1 MRTWSRGEVLPSY
14 YVNEQDRFLS
24 SLEGGLRIDQLSAT
38 TIRVPAGTDDDVTVS
53 LTIDGRWR
61 RATANV
67 DRAHPGGAA
76 GSYSIWA
83 VAADNVVTNSPDPNT
98 DYTDYDFELRITSG
112 VTEPTAVPG
121 SVEIWSRIGE
131 LDWSGTAITEIR
143 QIRGSNRNVGPDR
156 PTASYSAE
164 TPLSVAGVAGQ
175 TAALLAVSATRGGS
189 VLAQI
194 SPSGGFSLT
203 AGLGKTT
210 LALTSASANTGL
222 TLGGDT
228 TLYRS
233 ASGVLK
239 TDARLE
245 AVTDLVARSGGAQVL
260 IGSVSGNAGLS
271 LGTAGDTTLF
281 RDSAGALKTP
291 GSFDAASLLI
301 GGTALAAS
309 HLSNGTTGAG
319 AVVLAG
325 GPTLTGTPLAP
336 TAAVNTNTTQIA
348 TTAFVVGQAATA
360 APLGSGTPAAGTS
373 LRYARADH
381 VHPPDTGSQPLDP
394 TLTALAAFNTNG
406 LLTQTAADT
415 FTGRTLTGTAN
426 QVLIADGDGVAGN
439 PTFSLPQSIHTSA
452 GVAFASVAL
461 TGGASTS
468 TLLLGKVTA
477 DSVERFL
484 LTADGK
490 MQWGDGSGAKD
501 VSLYR
506 ATADVLGLDDA
517 FRVTRGASNNTAF
530 SSLVTADTD
539 PRFVIS
545 AGGGF
550 SWGPGN
556 SAADVTLYRGGV
568 DLLKTDDALSVVG
581 AFRAL
586 QGTANEVSVTG
597 ANSRPEVFFGSAAD
611 SSIYRDSANSL
622 TTPGAWNVTGL
633 TTLSGGVIAPYRIN
647 AQTGTSYTLVLSD
660 QQKLIT
666 LTNASAITLT
676 VPPNSSV
683 AFPIGTVIEFI
694 QGGAGQVTFA
704 AGAGVTLAEY
714 QSKTKLAGQYAGATM
729 IKIAADTWWIVG
741 NLA

>member
-1 MRTWSRGEVLPSY
+1 
-14 YVNEQDRFLS
+14 
-24 SLEGGLRIDQLSAT
+24 
-38 TIRVPAGTDDDVTVS
+38 
-53 LTIDGRWR
+53 
-61 RATANV
+61 
-67 DRAHPGGAA
+67 
-76 GSYSIWA
+76 
-83 VAADNVVTNSPDPNT
+83 
-98 DYTDYDFELRITSG
+98 
-112 VTEPTAVPG
+112 
-121 SVEIWSRIGE
+121 
-131 LDWSGTAITEIR
+131 
-143 QIRGSNRNVGPDR
+143 
-156 PTASYSAE
+156 
-164 TPLSVAGVAGQ
+164 
-175 TAALLAVSATRGGS
+175 
-189 VLAQI
+189 
-194 SPSGGFSLT
+194 
-203 AGLGKTT
+203 
-210 LALTSASANTGL
+210 
-222 TLGGDT
+222 
-228 TLYRS
+228 
-233 ASGVLK
+233 
-239 TDARLE
+239 
-245 AVTDLVARSGGAQVL
+245 
-260 IGSVSGNAGLS
+260 
-271 LGTAGDTTLF
+271 
-281 RDSAGALKTP
+281 
-291 GSFDAASLLI
+291 
-301 GGTALAAS
+301 
-309 HLSNGTTGAG
+309 
-319 AVVLAG
+319 
-325 GPTLTGTPLAP
+325 
-336 TAAVNTNTTQIA
+336 
-348 TTAFVVGQAATA
+348 
-360 APLGSGTPAAGTS
+360 
-373 LRYARADH
+373 
-381 VHPPDTGSQPLDP
+381 
-394 TLTALAAFNTNG
+394 
-406 LLTQTAADT
+406 
-415 FTGRTLTGTAN
+415 
-426 QVLIADGDGVAGN
+426 
-439 PTFSLPQSIHTSA
+439 
-452 GVAFASVAL
+452 VAFASVAL